1 MKVLD
6 NFYLARNRIGKNGIE
21 DLIALLDCPTI
32 ASLDLQNNYIDDPA
46 VLEEIFCKMPNLKV
60 LYLQNNP
67 VTKKITNYRKTLIS
81 KIPTLTYLDDRPVF
95 KDDRRNA
102 EAFARGGIEEERKE
116 RAAIKQEEQD
126 RHDRNHKVFR
136 EMMEKARAEK
146 RKADEAARRERGEP
160 EPTAPRELNEEEKL
174 EAKLDEIQKENEK
187 NAQQNDGCIGLNTW
201 EDNEKIIAKGDEYAP

>member
-1 MKVLD
+1 MLNLSDNLITKVENIASMKVLD

-116 RAAIKQEEQD
+116 RAAIK
-126 RHDRNHKVFR
+126 
-136 EMMEKARAEK
+136 
-146 RKADEAARRERGEP
+146 
-160 EPTAPRELNEEEKL
+160 
-174 EAKLDEIQKENEK
+174 
-187 NAQQNDGCIGLNTW
+187 
-201 EDNEKIIAKGDEYAP
+201 